1 MPFPLGAMLAS
12 GGMSLLGGLFGG
24 RKQETGYQMSSEE
37 KSLLAQLKGQI
48 GNVPGHITAP
58 FVRMRKRKEREL
70 SRQPGVSGIKSA
82 ELGKIGTMQAEAAGA
97 HERGL
102 LAQIASL
109 VGGRGTQTTTMGA
122 PWGDI
127 LGGIGGDIGF
137 LWGLEKMM
145 GGQGAGRKVV

>member
-1 MPFPLGAMLAS
+1 MWPMLAS
-12 GGMSLLGGLFGG
+12 AGVSLLGGLFGG
-24 RKQETGYQMSSEE
+24 RKQETGYQMSPEE

-48 GNVPGHITAP
+48 GNVPGYVTAP

-70 SRQPGVSGIKSA
+70 SRHPGVSGIKSA

-122 PWGDI
+122 PWGDV

-137 LWGLEKMM
+137 LWGLEKIM